1 MSTALSAE
9 EDLRHIEASLDKLFK
24 VAMESLEAVE
34 NALRE
39 AKSLDLSAN
48 TALAEHLKDTIYTEA
63 LFFIAKWQPLGHEL
77 LYVEALIKVSYD
89 LFRITRYA
97 NEMALTISLAPGTR
111 IDGQVVEVARTAREM
126 VERAFKAL
134 LEKKRDIAKNVEE
147 LDAVIDRAYR
157 AALQRVAS
165 KEQVPRGEALAC
177 IILRQL
183 ERVADHATYIA
194 REVLRALAPS

>member
-1 MSTALSAE
+1 MSTTLAAE
-9 EDLRHIEASLDKLFK
+9 EDLRHIETSLDKLFR

-39 AKSLDLSAN
+39 AKPLDLSAN

-111 IDGQVVEVARTAREM
+111 IDSQVVEVARTAREM
-126 VERAFKAL
+126 VERAFRAL

-165 KEQVPRGEALAC
+165 KEQVPREEALAC

>member
-1 MSTALSAE
+1 MSTTLSAE
-9 EDLRHIEASLDKLFK
+9 EDLRHIETSLDKLFR

-39 AKSLDLSAN
+39 AKPLDLSAN

-111 IDGQVVEVARTAREM
+111 IDSQVVEVARTAREM
-126 VERAFKAL
+126 VERAFRAL

-165 KEQVPRGEALAC
+165 KEQVPREEALAC

>member
-1 MSTALSAE
+1 VSTAPTAE
-9 EDLRHIEASLDKLFK
+9 EDLRHIESSLEKLFR
-24 VAMESLEAVE
+24 VAVESLEAVE
-34 NALRE
+34 NAIRE
-39 AKSLDLSAN
+39 AKPLDLSAN
-48 TALAEHLKDTIYTEA
+48 TMLAEHLKDTIYTEA

-111 IDGQVVEVARTAREM
+111 IDNDVVKVAHLSREM
-126 VERAFKAL
+126 VEKAFRAL
-134 LEKKRDIAKNVEE
+134 IEKKRDLAKGVEE
-147 LDAVIDRAYR
+147 LDAEVDKAYR
-157 AALQRVAS
+157 EALSRVAS
-165 KEQVPRGEALAC
+165 KDQVPRSEALAC

-194 REVLRALAPS
+194 REVLRAISPS

>member
-1 MSTALSAE
+1 MSTTLSAE
-9 EDLRHIEASLDKLFK
+9 EDLRHIETSLDKLFR

-39 AKSLDLSAN
+39 AKPLDLSAN

-97 NEMALTISLAPGTR
+97 NEIALTISLAPGTR
-111 IDGQVVEVARTAREM
+111 IDSQVVEVARTAREM
-126 VERAFKAL
+126 VERAFRAL

-157 AALQRVAS
+157 AALQGVAS
-165 KEQVPRGEALAC
+165 KEQVPREEALAC

>member
-1 MSTALSAE
+1 MSTTLSAE
-9 EDLRHIEASLDKLFK
+9 EDLRHIETSLDKLFR
-24 VAMESLEAVE
+24 VAVESLEAVE

-39 AKSLDLSAN
+39 AKPLDLSAN

-97 NEMALTISLAPGTR
+97 NEMALTISLAPGTK
-111 IDGQVVEVARTAREM
+111 IDNQVVEVARTAREM
-126 VERAFKAL
+126 VERAFRAL

-147 LDAVIDRAYR
+147 LDAVVDKAYR

-165 KEQVPRGEALAC
+165 REQVPRGEALAC

>member
-9 EDLRHIEASLDKLFK
+9 EDLRHIETSLDKLFR

-34 NALRE
+34 DALKE
-39 AKSLDLSAN
+39 AKPLDLSAN

-111 IDGQVVEVARTAREM
+111 IDSQVVEVARTAREM

>member
-39 AKSLDLSAN
+39 AKPLDLSAN

-111 IDGQVVEVARTAREM
+111 IDSQVVEVARTAREM

>member
-9 EDLRHIEASLDKLFK
+9 EDLRHIEASLDKLFR

-34 NALRE
+34 DALRE
-39 AKSLDLSAN
+39 AKPLDLSAN

-97 NEMALTISLAPGTR
+97 NEMALTISLAPGTK
-111 IDGQVVEVARTAREM
+111 IDNQVVEVARTAREM

-147 LDAVIDRAYR
+147 LDAVIDKAYR
-157 AALQRVAS
+157 EALQRVAS
-165 KEQVPRGEALAC
+165 KEQVSREEALAC

>member
-1 MSTALSAE
+1 LSTALSAE
-9 EDLRHIEASLDKLFK
+9 EDLRHIETSLDKLFR

-34 NALRE
+34 DALKE
-39 AKSLDLSAN
+39 AKPLDLSAN

-111 IDGQVVEVARTAREM
+111 IDNQVVEVARIAREM

>member
-9 EDLRHIEASLDKLFK
+9 EDLQHIEASLDKLFR

-34 NALRE
+34 NALRD
-39 AKSLDLSAN
+39 AKPLDLSAN
-48 TALAEHLKDTIYTEA
+48 AALAEHLKDTIYTEA

-97 NEMALTISLAPGTR
+97 NEMALTISLAPGTK
-111 IDGQVVEVARTAREM
+111 IDSQVVEVARIAREM
-126 VERAFKAL
+126 VERAFRAL
-134 LEKKRDIAKNVEE
+134 IERNRDVAKNVEE
-147 LDAVIDRAYR
+147 LDAVIDKAYR

-165 KEQVPRGEALAC
+165 KEQVPRSEALAC

>member
-39 AKSLDLSAN
+39 AKPLDLSAN